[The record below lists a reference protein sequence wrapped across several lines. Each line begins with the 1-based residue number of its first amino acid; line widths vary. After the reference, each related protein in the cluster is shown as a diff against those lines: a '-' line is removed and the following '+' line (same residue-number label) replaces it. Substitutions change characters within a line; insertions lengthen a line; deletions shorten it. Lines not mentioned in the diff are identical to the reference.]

1 MPARRSARISLV
13 AWLAVFALVAAAL
26 RFDLAGR
33 FAYAVEKGRLTA
45 DREHLAAIQP
55 TDVADLERSSHAFNL
70 IAEAAK
76 PSVVHIT
83 AKSTDRKLN
92 EQIKQMF
99 GQPMNPTR
107 PRSGTGSGVIIDEDG
122 HIVTNNHVIADAE
135 KIFVTLSDGRKVT
148 AKVIGTDPKTD
159 IAVIK
164 IQAEHLH
171 PARFG
176 DSDNMKVG
184 YLVMAIGSPFRL
196 DHTVSHGII
205 SATERHNVI
214 DDIEYEGFLQTD
226 TPINPGNSGG
236 PLINTRG
243 EIIGINTAIATE
255 SGGNMGVGFA
265 IPSNTVKAISDRLKT
280 GRPIVRGYLGVA
292 ISPLELEVASSYG
305 LDDTAV
311 LVSGVA
317 EGGPALK
324 GGLKEGDVLLSV
336 DGKRVHSSEELQR
349 IIAATDPGRSIDIKI
364 RREKADKTLQVR
376 IEPQPRNFSIRRS
389 LDDIKVEPNSE
400 SDSASGEG
408 EPGDS
413 DHDIGFKG
421 LGFEIDS
428 VSQDLA
434 KKYGLSATVENGALV
449 TSIDPLSEAY
459 DAGLRAGFVITKV
472 DGRRI
477 QNKEEFEKALTDS
490 DLAKGVRI
498 WVKFHDGTG
507 FPMVL
512 KKQ

>member
-1 MPARRSARISLV
+1 MPVRRSARISLI

-55 TDVADLERSSHAFNL
+55 GDVADLERTSHAFNV

-92 EQIKQMF
+92 EQIKNMF
-99 GQPMNPTR
+99 GQPIPSR

-122 HIVTNNHVIADAE
+122 HIVTNNHVIAEAE
-135 KIFVTLSDGRKVT
+135 KITVTLSDGRRVT
-148 AKVIGTDPKTD
+148 AKTIGTDPKTD

-164 IQAEHLH
+164 IQADRLH

-176 DSDNMKVG
+176 DSDKMKVG

-280 GRPIVRGYLGVA
+280 GQPVVRGYLGVA
-292 ISPLELEVASSYG
+292 IRPLDLDVAPFYG
-305 LDDTAV
+305 LEDTAV
-311 LVSGVA
+311 MVSGVA
-317 EGGPALK
+317 DGGPALK

-336 DGKRVHSSEELQR
+336 DGQRVRSSEELQR
-349 IIAATDPGRSIDIKI
+349 IIAATDPGRTVDVKI
-364 RREKADKTLQVR
+364 LRNKVDQVLKVR
-376 IEPQPRNFSIRRS
+376 IEPQPRNFSTRSS
-389 LDDIKVEPNSE
+389 LDDIKVDPKDDPEAG
-400 SDSASGEG
+400 DTG
-408 EPGDS
+408 EPIDPS
-413 DHDIGFKG
+413 RDEGFKG
-421 LGFEIDS
+421 LGFDVET
-428 VSQDLA
+428 VSPDLA
-434 KKYGLSATVENGALV
+434 KRFDLSEAVQNGALV

-459 DAGLRAGFVITKV
+459 DAGLRAGCVITKV
-472 DGRRI
+472 DGERI
-477 QNKEEFEKALTDS
+477 RNQGELDKALTDPV
-490 DLAKGVRI
+490 LAKGVRV
-498 WVKFHDGTG
+498 WVKLRDGTG

-512 KKQ
+512 KKP